1 MVKDLTKGNPFGLI
15 LSFSAVLMIS
25 SVCQYLYNVVDTMIV
40 GRFISSDA
48 LAAVGATG
56 SITFLILGFM
66 NGISSG
72 FGVVIGQIFGAGDM
86 PKLRRCVANIIWTA
100 LIVVTVVTTLSC
112 ALTRDILTWMNT
124 PADIF
129 EMSYDYLIVMFG
141 GMVFTLFYNT
151 LAAILR
157 ALGDTRTPL
166 IVLVVAVCLNVVFD
180 LLFVVVFHWGVAGAA
195 YATLLAQAISAAG
208 CLTYIVKK
216 VPILHFARSEMG
228 FDPSL
233 VRRLLSVG
241 APMGLQFSITAIGGI
256 ILQSAVNRHG
266 TDVVAA
272 ITTCDKVSNLF
283 TMFMDAVGATMA
295 FYCAQ
300 NRGAGRID
308 RVRQGVRSGLLYE
321 IGLAVFGALMLYFF
335 GRELCMLFIGDVPAV
350 LAYCDDYMLIKV
362 IFFVALAPIFVLRNS
377 VQGLGYSLPAMLG
390 GVIELFARSLTAIF
404 FAENLLILYM
414 GGPIAWIAATILF
427 FIIYPIVIRR
437 LSRSPDILA
446 VQKTPQKIA

>member
-1 MVKDLTKGNPFGLI
+1 MVKDLTKGNPFKLI
-15 LSFSAVLMIS
+15 LSFSAVLMVS
-25 SVCQYLYNVVDTMIV
+25 SVCQYLYNVADTMIV

-72 FGVVIGQIFGAGDM
+72 FGVVIGQLFGAGDL

-100 LIVVTVVTTLSC
+100 LAVVTVVTTLSC

-166 IVLVVAVCLNVVFD
+166 IVLIVAVFLNVIFD
-180 LLFVVVFHWGVAGAA
+180 ILFVVTFGWGVAGAA
-195 YATLLAQAISAAG
+195 YATLLAQAISAFG
-208 CLTYIVKK
+208 CLFYIIKK
-216 VPILHFARSEMG
+216 VPILHFSRSETG
-228 FDPSL
+228 LDFSL
-233 VRRLLSVG
+233 VRRLLAVG
-241 APMGLQFSITAIGGI
+241 APMGLQFSITAIGNI
-256 ILQSAVNRHG
+256 ILQAAVNRHG

-272 ITTCDKVSNLF
+272 ITTCDKVANLF

-308 RVRQGVRSGLLYE
+308 RVRHGVRSGLLYE
-321 IGLAVFGALMLYFF
+321 IGLAVFGALILFFF
-335 GRELCMLFIGDVPAV
+335 GKELCMLFIGDAPAV

-377 VQGLGYSLPAMLG
+377 VQGLGYSAPAMLG
-390 GVIELFARSLTAIF
+390 GVIELFTRSATAIF
-404 FAENLLILYM
+404 FADNLFILYM
-414 GGPIAWIAATILF
+414 GGPFAWVAASVLF

-437 LSRSPDILA
+437 LSRKGDVRVAENALQKA
-446 VQKTPQKIA
+446 V